1 MGSIT
6 KRGKMFRAI
15 VRVGEFKLKP
25 IQKTFPSKALAK
37 RFIQSERNRN
47 T

>member
-6 KRGKMFRAI
+6 KRGKTFRAI

-25 IQKTFPSKALAK
+25 IQKTFPSKTLAISN
-37 RFIQSERNRN
+37 IQL